1 MCRCRL
7 ITSYNGDVVVVVV
20 VVKKKKGIG
29 NTCTGLVALQHNY
42 NCEGREKRR
51 KTT

>member
-1 MCRCRL
+1 M
-7 ITSYNGDVVVVVV
+7 TSYNDDVVVVSVV
-20 VVKKKKGIG
+20 VKKKKKKGIG